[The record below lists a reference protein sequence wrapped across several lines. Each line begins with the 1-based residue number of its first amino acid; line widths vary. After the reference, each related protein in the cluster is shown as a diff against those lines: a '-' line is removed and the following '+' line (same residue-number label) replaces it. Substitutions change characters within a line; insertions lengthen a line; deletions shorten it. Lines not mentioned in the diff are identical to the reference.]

1 MKKVKEI
8 YVPED
13 TLCTIKVKHYIELL
27 RKANAYDKIIHTI
40 QQEGSKNGN
49 TRL

>member
-1 MKKVKEI
+1 MKKVNEI
-8 YVPED
+8 YVPGD

-40 QQEGSKNGN
+40 QEGSKNGN